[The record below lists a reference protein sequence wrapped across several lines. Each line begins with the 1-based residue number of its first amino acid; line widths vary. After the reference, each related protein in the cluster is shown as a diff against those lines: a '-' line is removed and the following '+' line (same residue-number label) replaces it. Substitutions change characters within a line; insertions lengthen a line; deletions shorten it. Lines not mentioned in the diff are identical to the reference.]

1 MKTLLL
7 IIMFAHG
14 AIHLMGI
21 AKAYNLAPVK
31 ALTQRISKLHGW
43 AWLVGTVLFISAAFM
58 FLSQNEWWW
67 ISSAAAICI
76 SQLLIFKYW
85 RDAKF
90 GTIANVIILA
100 ATVAGFSVWFFNKSI
115 RHSHETISHSSAS
128 YRNCNAFNSNTKP

>member
-7 IIMFAHG
+7 VIMFAHG

-31 ALTQRISKLHGW
+31 ALSLPISKLYGW
-43 AWLVGTVLFISAAFM
+43 AWLIAAILFIAAAFM

-67 ISSAAAICI
+67 IPSAAAICI
-76 SQLLIFKYW
+76 SQSLVFKFW

-115 RHSHETISHSSAS
+115 HHGHESISQLTAIYPNH
-128 YRNCNAFNSNTKP
+128 NTVYENK